1 MARSLTELT
10 EHVVTVTGVSP
21 YDVAGQAAAAAGH
34 LGVPLYPDPGA
45 VVVEVSLDLDHHPA
59 CTVVDAAQPGP
70 VVAWRLANALVDVG
84 QEILGSE
91 PFPPCPGHQ
100 HPMALGQLDAF
111 AYWCC
116 PQDRERVLYPI
127 TTP

>member
-1 MARSLTELT
+1 M
-10 EHVVTVTGVSP
+10 TVTAVSP
-21 YDVAGQAAAAAGH
+21 YDVAGQAAAAADH
-34 LGVPLYPDPGA
+34 LGVPLHPDPGA
-45 VVVEVSLDLDHHPA
+45 VVVEVSFDLDHHPVSV
-59 CTVVDAAQPGP
+59 VVDAAQSAP

-91 PFPPCPGHQ
+91 PFPRCPAHR
-100 HPMALGQLDAF
+100 HPMALGHRDAF